1 MAYKINEDLYIGNTN
16 TQLKDLLVSNGD
28 TLPIGS
34 IIPYGSSTA
43 PSNWLKCDGRA
54 VSRTTYSE
62 LFSVIGT
69 LYGSGD
75 GSTTF
80 NLPNLKGKVTIGQ
93 DTTDSDFNT
102 IGKTGGEKTHT
113 LTIKEM
119 PKHAHEMRVVKD
131 NETNSGGN
139 LPKGNNSQGNN
150 NGWSDYINDI
160 TNYAINNKG
169 GGQAHNNMPPYI
181 VTNYIIKANHTSYV
195 GEESV
200 VQTSYSTSTTD
211 TYSCNYINNL
221 NNYST
226 DEIKIGRWYDGKPI
240 YRKCINTTKN
250 QVSTIMT
257 SLNIKR
263 LISTVGSYATSIY
276 NNSWP
281 IPSYYTEELEYN
293 IGLMGGNTPGEN
305 VSITFGSFYNDNSPV
320 LLILEYTK
328 TTD

>member
-16 TQLKDLLVSNGD
+16 KQLKDLLVSGGD

-34 IIPYGSSTA
+34 IIPYGSSTT
-43 PSNWLKCDGRA
+43 PSNWLKCDGSA

-113 LTIKEM
+113 LTISEM
-119 PKHAHEMRVVKD
+119 PKHTHGVPQ
-131 NETNSGGN
+131 SH
-139 LPKGNNSQGNN
+139 P
-150 NGWSDYINDI
+150 Y
-160 TNYAINNKG
+160 NYDATEHYTLVRQSSNKLTEYNVDTSATG
-169 GGQAHNNMPPYI
+169 GGEAHNNMPPYI

-211 TYSCNYINNL
+211 TYSCNYINKARL
-221 NNYST
+221 EEYST
-226 DEIKIGRWYDGKPI
+226 TEKIIGTWIDGKPI
-240 YRKCINTTKN
+240 YRKVLNGVGLAGNTK
-250 QVSTIMT
+250 
-257 SLNIKR
+257 K
-263 LISTVGSYATSIY
+263 SIA
-276 NNSWP
+276 
-281 IPSYYTEELEYN
+281 YN
-293 IGLMGGNTPGEN
+293 IDNLDKIWIENGFAINALRTVTVPMVGYNGNLSEKVDVWIEKQEN
-305 VSITFGSFYNDNSPV
+305 VVKLYANGGWGNDWTFYIIIN
-320 LLILEYTK
+320 YTK